1 MKEKKRNWLFSINTK
16 ISALILASALCIA
29 TGISVFTYFHLGTTL
44 DKFATEEMNLF
55 CADKGTEY
63 DAMLSSVESS
73 VKSLSNFVAREAGSA
88 DDLKNSQAHRESV
101 LSRIESL
108 LLFTCEE
115 IPNSNDV
122 YFHYTVD
129 ITGEGNLEEGMFYSR
144 NESGSFSE
152 LPITQIQRAT
162 EEADTI
168 WYTTPLEEG
177 HALWMEPHYDGSI
190 KDVMLSYVTPV
201 YCGDDVIAVLGIDIN
216 FHDFLDEIDQIKYK
230 SSGYMYLKSGDGKIH
245 YHPESTN
252 EEHHGDEADLII
264 SNEELMNSE
273 KTDNKVIHYRYNDLD
288 RVMVFVTL
296 RNGMKLILCDSY
308 DEIFEARDSAINTM
322 VLITMGFALLFVA
335 VSAIIAHRIN
345 SPLRQLARVARS
357 LSTNVNSKVEFPK
370 AGKDEVGDLT
380 RALELGLSELQS
392 QHALLE
398 SMAYYDH
405 LTKVRNSASYSKTI
419 EALDQDI
426 KSGAANFGVVMLD
439 VNFLKEVNDHYGHA
453 TGDIVLT
460 RCAEVISEAFA
471 DDEVYRV
478 GGDEFVVILRGD
490 RIKQAESC
498 LSFLDRLIEYNNDKA
513 DKAFMKISISYGMA
527 VYEKKDYNYE
537 AVYRRA
543 DRKMYDMKRKIHAN
557 RRKKS
562 NKDN

>member
-1 MKEKKRNWLFSINTK
+1 MEKKKTRWLFSINTK
-16 ISALILASALCIA
+16 ISALIVACALCIA
-29 TGISVFTYFHLGTTL
+29 TGISVFTYIHLGNVL

-63 DAMLSSVESS
+63 DAMLSSIESS
-73 VKSLSNFVAREAGSA
+73 VNSLSNFASREAGTA
-88 DDLKNSQAHRESV
+88 QELKDSQAHRESV

-108 LLFTCEE
+108 ILFMSDE

-129 ITGEGNLEEGMFYSR
+129 ITGEGSPEEGMFYSR
-144 NESGSFSE
+144 NEDGSFGE
-152 LPITQIQRAT
+152 LPITQIQQAT
-162 EEADTI
+162 DEADTI
-168 WYTTPLEEG
+168 WYTTPLEVG

-201 YCGDDVIAVLGIDIN
+201 YCGNDVVAVLGIDIN
-216 FHDFLDEIDQIKYK
+216 FHKFLEEIDQIKYK
-230 SSGYMYLKSGDGKIH
+230 TSGYMYLKSGDGKIH

-252 EEHHGDEADLII
+252 DDHHGDEADLVLE
-264 SNEELMNSE
+264 NEELMHSE

-335 VSAIIAHRIN
+335 ISAVIAHRIN
-345 SPLRQLARVARS
+345 TPLRHLAKVARS
-357 LSTNVNSKVEFPK
+357 LSKNVNSNVEFPK

-380 RALELGLSELQS
+380 RALQAGLSELQS

-398 SMAYYDH
+398 NMAYYDH
-405 LTKVRNSASYSKTI
+405 LTKVRNSASYSKAI
-419 EALDQDI
+419 EALDKQI
-426 KSGAANFGVVMLD
+426 ENGTANFGVVMLD

-453 TGDIVLT
+453 SGDVVLT

-478 GGDEFVVILRGD
+478 GGDEFVVILRSD
-490 RIKQAESC
+490 RIKHADSC
-498 LSFLDRLIEYNNDKA
+498 LSFLDRLIEHNNEKA
-513 DKAFMKISISYGMA
+513 DKDFMKISISYGVA
-527 VYEKKDYNYE
+527 IYEKKNYNYE
-537 AVYRRA
+537 AVYRKA
-543 DRKMYDMKRKIHAN
+543 DRKMYEMKRKIHAS
-557 RRKKS
+557 RKKKPS
-562 NKDN
+562 IDI

>member
-16 ISALILASALCIA
+16 ISALILACALCIA
-29 TGISVFTYFHLGTTL
+29 TGISVFTYFHLGNVL
-44 DKFATEEMNLF
+44 DKIATEEMNLY

-63 DAMLSSVESS
+63 DSMLFTVETSVN
-73 VKSLSNFVAREAGSA
+73 SLCNYAAKEAGSA
-88 DDLKNSQAHRESV
+88 DDLKNSQTHREST
-101 LSRIESL
+101 LERIESL
-108 LLFTCEE
+108 LLFMAEE

-122 YFHYTVD
+122 YFHYTTE
-129 ITGEGNLEEGMFYSR
+129 ITGEGNLEEGIFYSR
-144 NESGSFSE
+144 NESGTFSE
-152 LPITQIQRAT
+152 LEITQIQQAT
-162 EEADTI
+162 DEADTI
-168 WYTTPLEEG
+168 WYTTPLETG

-201 YCGDDVIAVLGIDIN
+201 YCGNDVIAVLGIDIN
-216 FHDFLDEIDQIKYK
+216 FHEFLEEIDQIKYK
-230 SSGYMYLKSGDGKIH
+230 TSGYMYLKSGDGKIH
-245 YHPESTN
+245 YHPETIN
-252 EEHHGDEADLII
+252 DEHHGDEADLII
-264 SNEELMNSE
+264 SNEELMHSE
-273 KTDNKVIHYRYNDLD
+273 KTENKVIHYRYNDLD

-345 SPLRQLARVARS
+345 SPLRRLARVARS
-357 LSTNVNSKVEFPK
+357 LSTNVNCKVEFPK

-405 LTKVRNSASYSKTI
+405 LTKVRNSASYSKTTQ
-419 EALDQDI
+419 ALDQDI
-426 KSGAANFGVVMLD
+426 EKGKANFGVVMLD

-498 LSFLDRLIEYNNDKA
+498 LSFLDRLIEHNNDKA
-513 DKAFMKISISYGMA
+513 DKAFMKISISYGTA